1 MYDYIKGD
9 IAELT
14 PTHIVLE
21 QNGIGYDINITLFSY
36 SKLQGTG
43 NCKLF
48 LHQVIREDAHLLYG
62 FSSADERKI
71 FRLLISVSGIGANTA
86 RMILSSMSPDEVQ
99 QTIAEGNYNLLQSI
113 KGIGA
118 KTAQRII
125 VDLKDKVVKTTEAAQ
140 IFRLTDNTIKKEALS
155 ALEILGFSKKQSEK
169 VIDKLLSQNATM
181 PVEDLIKQ
189 ALKIL

>member
-14 PTHIVLE
+14 PTHVVIEVD
-21 QNGIGYDINITLFSY
+21 GIGYNINISLYSY
-36 SKLQGTG
+36 SNLQGAAS
-43 NCKLF
+43 CKLF
-48 LHQVIREDAHLLYG
+48 LHQVVREDAHLLYG
-62 FSSADERKI
+62 FFSARERKV

-86 RMILSSMSPDEVQ
+86 RVIMSSMSPDEVEE
-99 QTIAEGNYNLLQSI
+99 TIAQGDYNKLQAV

-125 VDLKDKVVKTTEAAQ
+125 VDLKDKVSKTAESGQ
-140 IFRLTDNTIKKEALS
+140 IFKQPDNTIKKEALS

-169 VIDKLLSQNATM
+169 VIDKLLLQNAVM